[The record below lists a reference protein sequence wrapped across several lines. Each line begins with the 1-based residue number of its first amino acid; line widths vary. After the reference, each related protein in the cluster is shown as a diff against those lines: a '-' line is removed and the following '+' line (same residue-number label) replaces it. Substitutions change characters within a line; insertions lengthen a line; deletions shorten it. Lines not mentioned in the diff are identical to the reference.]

1 MSFVTDFVVIFE
13 KYYTAGSSFTA
24 VLISLSFLVVLRLSN
39 VEPFRE
45 MFLKLVEIE
54 RKGI

>member
-13 KYYTAGSSFTA
+13 KYCTAGSSVTA

-45 MFLKLVEIE
+45 MFLKLVGIE